1 MAEVDSD
8 EENQMKTEEESS
20 VIGGKKPTYTKLTRD
35 VSGRGS
41 SSSSSKK
48 QKIGTD
54 EPGGENIN
62 PDEIEYED
70 DEEYYQKLMTA
81 KENEKEDEMDM
92 LRMQLQF
99 EKEEAERKAK
109 AGADAAAAAGG
120 QPKTRIDADGTE
132 YEWDPMVKGWFPK
145 VNANFVFR
153 NLKICSKFNR
163 EFYSIL

>member
-8 EENQMKTEEESS
+8 EENQMKTEEES
-20 VIGGKKPTYTKLTRD
+20 IGGKKPTYTKLTRD

-41 SSSSSKK
+41 SSSSSSSKK
-48 QKIGTD
+48 QKIGSNETAA
-54 EPGGENIN
+54 ENIIN

-70 DEEYYQKLMTA
+70 DEEYYQKLMAA

-109 AGADAAAAAGG
+109 AGAAAAADTAAATATGGG

-145 VNANFVFR
+145 VNPQFCFR
-153 NLKICSKFNR
+153 ESVKIGS
-163 EFYSIL
+163 